1 MYRAHIC
8 PETKIMEPRFG
19 IQIRD
24 SRERD
29 DFCPAEE
36 RGAI

>member
-1 MYRAHIC
+1 MYRAYIC
-8 PETKIMEPRFG
+8 PETKIMEPRGG

-24 SRERD
+24 RGERD
-29 DFCPAEE
+29 EFCPAEE